1 MKTQAFR
8 YTLILLSGLTLSTF
22 APVADAQIQDFSMLN
37 LPDGAIVRLG
47 KGGVSFGDRGIAFS
61 PDGSRLAVA
70 TSIGIWLYDAET
82 LSEIALLAGHNEK
95 VSTVAFSPDGKKLAS
110 GSGSQLPGTLKLW
123 DVESGQNIV
132 AFHVERSS
140 VVSAAFSPDG
150 AKLAWAGRLW
160 DVATGQQLDIIQDKG
175 LFKLEFSSDGVM
187 LAGTSISAVNG
198 KRAGIVKLYDIET
211 GQLLK
216 TLNQGTER
224 VSSIAF
230 SPDGHLLASGSAV
243 DGTVNL
249 WDVDSGQNTAV
260 FTVKPNDGVAM
271 CVAFSPDGAK
281 LAVASAAGIT
291 LLEVSTG
298 QHLYTRQHVEIGKLE
313 ISVDVFSVAF
323 SPDGTKLA
331 SASWDG
337 VKLWDAAA
345 GQNIA
350 ALPGHARAV
359 NAVAFAP
366 DGLTL
371 ASNSISGVQVWEV
384 AAGQHIATLAGP
396 PNFAASFAYSPDGT
410 RLAAGSADARNAEH
424 TVKIWD
430 VDTGKNTY
438 TLQGHS
444 DLVTA
449 VAYSQDGTLL
459 AAGSKDR
466 TINVWDVKTGQSAA
480 RLQGHESSINAVAF
494 SPDGT
499 KLASGAD
506 DTSIRLWEIPNG
518 KTLHTLGGV
527 NSPQTPAK
535 VLPAPRRGEDIN
547 EVQMDSDGDVEP
559 EIIRGSVRSVAF
571 SPDGT
576 KLASASMD
584 GVRLWHVGRGQLLGA
599 LTDGEA
605 SPGFSVAFSP
615 DGAKLASGSW
625 DDTAKLW
632 DVSTQKHIAAFRG
645 HTGNVWTVA
654 FSPDGT
660 KLASGSDDGT
670 VLLWNAP
677 E

>member
-1 MKTQAFR
+1 MKIQTFR
-8 YTLILLSGLTLSTF
+8 FTLILLSGLTISTF
-22 APVADAQIQDFSMLN
+22 VPVSFSQNQDFSKLN
-37 LPDGAIVRLG
+37 LPEGAVARLG
-47 KGGVSFGDRGIAFS
+47 KGGVSFSDRSIAFS
-61 PDGSRLAVA
+61 PDGSRFAVA
-70 TSIGIWLYDAET
+70 TSIGVWLYDAET

-95 VSTVAFSPDGKKLAS
+95 VSTVTFSPDGKKLAS
-110 GSGSQLPGTLKLW
+110 GPGSQLPGTLKLW
-123 DVESGQNIV
+123 DVESGQNIA
-132 AFHVERSS
+132 AFRVERSS
-140 VVSAAFSPDG
+140 INSPAFSPDG
-150 AKLAWAGRLW
+150 VKLAWADKLW
-160 DVATGQQLDIIQDKG
+160 DVRTGQQRDIIQDKG
-175 LFKLEFSSDGVM
+175 LYKVEFSSDGVM
-187 LAGTSISAVNG
+187 LAGTDMSAVNG
-198 KRAGIVKLYDIET
+198 KRAAVVKLYDIET
-211 GQLLK
+211 GKHLK
-216 TLNQGTER
+216 TLKQGTEW

-230 SPDGHLLASGSAV
+230 SPDGHLLASGSPS
-243 DGTVNL
+243 DGTVKL

-260 FTVKPNDGVAM
+260 FTVKPNGGNAM
-271 CVAFSPDGAK
+271 CVSFSPDGTK
-281 LAVASAAGIT
+281 LAAASAERIT
-291 LLEVSTG
+291 LWEVSTE
-298 QHLYTRQHVEIGKLE
+298 QHLYTRRHIDIGKLE
-313 ISVDVFSVAF
+313 ISVDVFSIAF

-337 VKLWDAAA
+337 VKLWDAAT
-345 GQNIA
+345 GQNLA
-350 ALPGHARAV
+350 ALPGHARVV

-384 AAGQHIATLAGP
+384 AAGRHIATLAGP
-396 PNFAASFAYSPDGT
+396 PNFTASFAYSPDGT
-410 RLAAGSADARNAEH
+410 TLAAGSVDARNAEH

-430 VDTGKNTY
+430 VDTGKNIY

-449 VAYSQDGTLL
+449 VAYSPDGTML

-466 TINVWDVKTGQSAA
+466 TINVWHVKTGQSAA
-480 RLQGHESSINAVAF
+480 RLRGHKSSINTVAF

-499 KLASGAD
+499 KLASGAA

-518 KTLHTLGGV
+518 KTLHTIGGV
-527 NSPQTPAK
+527 NSPQTPVK

-576 KLASASMD
+576 ILASASMD
-584 GVRLWHVGRGQLLGA
+584 GVRLWHAGTGKLLAA

-625 DDTAKLW
+625 DDTVELW

-670 VLLWNAP
+670 VLLWNTP